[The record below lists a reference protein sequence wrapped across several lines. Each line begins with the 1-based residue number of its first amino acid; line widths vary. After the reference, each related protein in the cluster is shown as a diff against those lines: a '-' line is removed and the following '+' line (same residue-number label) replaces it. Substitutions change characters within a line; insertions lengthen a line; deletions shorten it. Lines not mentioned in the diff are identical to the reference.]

1 MKKILIFIL
10 CFIFVFQFAACG
22 VNEGGSNSVGTESI
36 SDFSDFVENM
46 ESSVGAPEVSFIDIS
61 TDENS
66 KTDESLPQ
74 TSQPEES
81 LPEAS
86 EPEVSEPE
94 VSEPEASEPEVSEP
108 EVSEP
113 EVSKPEVSKPEV
125 SELEVSEPE
134 VSEPEVSEP
143 EVSEPEVSEPDISK
157 PEYDYTTGQTHVSL
171 KNTERYLFSILTPQQ
186 KEWYLKIDA
195 AVKNFESDVAL
206 DADIIEDENYYIYY
220 LYMADN
226 PEHFYLG
233 NEIGVYSDGVSQHGL
248 YLTYSD
254 GKTHSGHE
262 YGDMTDEL
270 KNSLRAKKDSFDKE
284 VKRIVS
290 TIPAEAPDVVKEKLI
305 YDYILSNAVYAT
317 DHVWDGPAPDLWT
330 AYGVLMNGIGVC
342 ESYAEAFQLLCLSVG
357 INCVGVD
364 GDAGG
369 KHKWNAVCIENE
381 WYMCDI
387 TFDDPI
393 GGPEG
398 AAYHRYFNL
407 TTAQMQSKNHT
418 IDQSHWQ
425 VPVCNGTKYSFDNYF
440 GE

>member
-1 MKKILIFIL
+1 MKKLLVFIL
-10 CFIFVFQFAACG
+10 CFIIVFQFAACCLFQG
-22 VNEGGSNSVGTESI
+22 KKPGTSVPSGSV

-61 TDENS
+61 ADENS
-66 KTDESLPQ
+66 KTQE
-74 TSQPEES
+74 SQPEES
-81 LPEAS
+81 HLEESHPEESQPEAS
-86 EPEVSEPE
+86 VPEESKPEESVPEVS
-94 VSEPEASEPEVSEP
+94 V
-108 EVSEP
+108 
-113 EVSKPEVSKPEV
+113 
-125 SELEVSEPE
+125 
-134 VSEPEVSEP
+134 
-143 EVSEPEVSEPDISK
+143 PEVSEPDESQ
-157 PEYDYTTGQTHVSL
+157 PEVSQPEVSEPGYDYTTGQTHVSL
-171 KNTERYLFSILTPQQ
+171 KNTERYLYSILTPQQ

-206 DADIIEDENYYIYY
+206 DADIIKGDNYYIYY
-220 LYMADN
+220 LYLADN

-233 NEIGVYSDGVSQHGL
+233 NEVGVYSDGVSQHGL

-262 YGDMTDEL
+262 YGDMTDAL

-284 VKRIVS
+284 VNRIVS
-290 TIPAEAPDVVKEKLI
+290 TIPADAPDVVKEKLI

-330 AYGVLMNGIGVC
+330 AYGVIMNGIGVC

-357 INCVGVD
+357 INCIGID

-369 KHKWNAVCIENE
+369 QHKWNAVCIENE